1 MTDILLIFFGFYRLC
16 TPTKNKNVY
25 NKHLKERK
33 ELQSLGSIATHH
45 VDKVDKLQL
54 ILFLHESLQSLFMP
68 ITIKGLTNLFSLSL
82 LTLFTQRHTTR
93 TYHLSVGKDVSGI
106 GTSP

>member
-16 TPTKNKNVY
+16 TPKNY
-25 NKHLKERK
+25 HKHLKGRK
-33 ELQSLGSIATHH
+33 ELQSLGPITTHH
-45 VDKVDKLQL
+45 VDKIDKLQL
-54 ILFLHESLQSLFMP
+54 RLFLHESLQSLFMP

-82 LTLFTQRHTTR
+82 LTLFTQCYTTR
-93 TYHLSVGKDVSGI
+93 PYHLSVGKDVSGI

>member
-16 TPTKNKNVY
+16 TPKNY
-25 NKHLKERK
+25 HKHLKGRK
-33 ELQSLGSIATHH
+33 EIQSLGSIATHH

-54 ILFLHESLQSLFMP
+54 ILFLHESLQSLFTP

-82 LTLFTQRHTTR
+82 LTLFTQCYTTR
-93 TYHLSVGKDVSGI
+93 TYHCPSAKM
-106 GTSP
+106 

>member
-1 MTDILLIFFGFYRLC
+1 MADILLIFFGFYRLC
-16 TPTKNKNVY
+16 TPKNY
-25 NKHLKERK
+25 HKHLKGRK
-33 ELQSLGSIATHH
+33 ELQSLGSITTHH

-82 LTLFTQRHTTR
+82 LTLFSQRYTTR
-93 TYHLSVGKDVSGI
+93 PYHLSIGKDVSGI

>member
-1 MTDILLIFFGFYRLC
+1 MADILLIFFGFYRLC
-16 TPTKNKNVY
+16 TPKNY
-25 NKHLKERK
+25 HKHLKERK
-33 ELQSLGSIATHH
+33 ELQSLGSITTHH

-54 ILFLHESLQSLFMP
+54 SLFLHESLQSLFTP

-82 LTLFTQRHTTR
+82 LTLFPQRYTTR

>member
-1 MTDILLIFFGFYRLC
+1 MADILLIFFGFYRLC
-16 TPTKNKNVY
+16 TPKNY
-25 NKHLKERK
+25 HKHLKERK
-33 ELQSLGSIATHH
+33 ELQSLSSIATHH

-54 ILFLHESLQSLFMP
+54 ILFLHESLQSLFTP
-68 ITIKGLTNLFSLSL
+68 ITIKGLTNLFS
-82 LTLFTQRHTTR
+82 QRYTTR

>member
-16 TPTKNKNVY
+16 TPKNKNVY
-25 NKHLKERK
+25 HKHLKGRK
-33 ELQSLGSIATHH
+33 ELQSLGSIATHY

-54 ILFLHESLQSLFMP
+54 ISFLHESLQSLFMP
-68 ITIKGLTNLFSLSL
+68 RTIKGLTNLFPLSL
-82 LTLFTQRHTTR
+82 LTLFTQCYTTR
-93 TYHLSVGKDVSGI
+93 PYHLSVSKDVSGI

>member
-16 TPTKNKNVY
+16 TPKNY
-25 NKHLKERK
+25 HKHLKGRK
-33 ELQSLGSIATHH
+33 ELQSLGPITTHH
-45 VDKVDKLQL
+45 VDKIDKLQL
-54 ILFLHESLQSLFMP
+54 RLFLHESLQSLFTP

-82 LTLFTQRHTTR
+82 LTLFPQRYTTR